1 VRTRGMN
8 LMPVLA
14 LAVGLGA
21 LLAARPARHRAPLPP
36 RPASCAEPAGWHG
49 AHAMAGR
56 GKKLVKKALM
66 LAFALAACLQTM
78 PVSAAQAATSAAS
91 STLCLKSQHRI
102 VHSRFGARYQIRNSY
117 WRGQRRQCIHNSGDR
132 DNFTITQRPGFD
144 PAGREVAFPHI
155 FRGCAW
161 KICSP
166 NAGIP
171 IKVSAIGHLVT
182 TWHTREN
189 ASGTW
194 NAAYDIWFGKRRMTT
209 GQATGAELMIWLN
222 HHGRCCA
229 LQHGAPKVW
238 IDGRPCPSGP
248 QEHPGDRERVV
259 GSGLGPDRA
268 AAVTVAGTRAGKAY
282 VQHLLA
288 DRAQQLREAE
298 PACAGEQ
305 RLRTAGAL
313 PPPLNPRAC

>member
-1 VRTRGMN
+1 
-8 LMPVLA
+8 LA
-14 LAVGLGA
+14 LSCLPGRPAIGRRCLRDRPA
-21 LLAARPARHRAPLPP
+21 ARNLLAG
-36 RPASCAEPAGWHG
+36 AGHTQWPDG
-49 AHAMAGR
+49 

-66 LAFALAACLQTM
+66 LAFALAACLQTI
-78 PVSAAQAATSAAS
+78 PVSAARAATSAAG
-91 STLCLKSQHRI
+91 STLCLKSQHLI
-102 VHSRFGARYQIRNSY
+102 VHNRFGTRFQIRNSY

-144 PAGREVAFPHI
+144 PAGRVVAFPHI

-189 ASGTW
+189 APGTW

-209 GQATGAELMIWLN
+209 GQPTGAELMIWLN

-238 IDGRPCPSGP
+238 IDGRPFRLS
-248 QEHPGDRERVV
+248 HWIARHN
-259 GSGLGPDRA
+259 GLSWHYIQFRMIHKTWHVD
-268 AAVTVAGTRAGKAY
+268 
-282 VQHLLA
+282 HL
-288 DRAQQLREAE
+288 
-298 PACAGEQ
+298 
-305 RLRTAGAL
+305 RLRPFIRRCVRLGLIRPWWWMENVEAGFELWSGGQGLATTRFGVSM
-313 PPPLNPRAC
+313 P